1 MDPLVP
7 NQVRYRTA
15 PHSEDQNYNG
25 WDSNGQ
31 GLEGDF
37 YELPESDLINLPSYA
52 TMGAFMNATLTTDQ
66 RPSRLMTGL
75 AVSLALHAALLLAW
89 RQPAS
94 APDLP
99 VPASIAVWLRP
110 PPPPKIDPAPATP
123 SPSSSAKSA
132 RAAPRRHVPA
142 NVIALPAREPVRP
155 DAFAVEPPQPE
166 APHFDLE
173 AARRTARQVAN
184 APDPT
189 KAGTPL
195 AQFPEKP
202 LETETRAARAM
213 SKAKRRD
220 CKDGIPGG
228 LLAPLILLMDKKDS
242 GCKW

>member
-25 WDSNGQ
+25 WDPNGQ
-31 GLEGDF
+31 GPAGDF
-37 YELPESDLINLPSYA
+37 YELPESELVNLPSYA
-52 TMGAFMNATLTTDQ
+52 TMGAFMNATSTTEP
-66 RPSRLMTGL
+66 RRTRLMTGI
-75 AVSLALHAALLLAW
+75 AVSIALHAALLLAW
-89 RQPAS
+89 RQSARAPEVPA
-94 APDLP
+94 
-99 VPASIAVWLRP
+99 PASIAVWLRP
-110 PPPPKIDPAPATP
+110 PPPPKVEPAPAT
-123 SPSSSAKSA
+123 SPSSAKSA

-142 NVIALPAREPVRP
+142 NVIALPAGEAVRP
-155 DAFAVEPPQPE
+155 DAFTVEPPQPE
-166 APHFDLE
+166 PPHFDLE
-173 AARRTARQVAN
+173 AARRTARKVAN
-184 APDPT
+184 EQDPA

-202 LETETRAARAM
+202 LETETRAARAI

-220 CKDGIPGG
+220 CKDGVPGG